1 MCLKKCTVLTK
12 KMQVPFLYLY
22 QFKAIFYLTSI
33 FIFAV
38 CCTMLSHVW
47 LFVIPWTVAQPGSSA
62 HGISQARILE
72 WVAISSS
79 MRIFLT
85 QGSNPG
91 FLCLLHWQVLAP
103 SGKPHA
109 ICIMKPLFEWQ
120 QCYVQHWDCTTVSFL
135 QFHTNYKHTL
145 LIKALTVNIAFI

>member
-22 QFKAIFYLTSI
+22 QFKAIFYITSI

-79 MRIFLT
+79 R
-85 QGSNPG
+85 GSSQPRDRTCMSRDSCIAGG
-91 FLCLLHWQVLAP
+91 FFTTKPL
-103 SGKPHA
+103 GKPQYSSLRNFNVTDTK
-109 ICIMKPLFEWQ
+109 IISP
-120 QCYVQHWDCTTVSFL
+120 
-135 QFHTNYKHTL
+135 FHMS
-145 LIKALTVNIAFI
+145 

>member
-12 KMQVPFLYLY
+12 NMQVPLLYLY
-22 QFKAIFYLTSI
+22 QFKAIFYITSI

-47 LFVIPWTVAQPGSSA
+47 LFVIRWTAAQPGSSA

-79 MRIFLT
+79 RGSSQPRDRTRIFRDSCIAGRFFT
-85 QGSNPG
+85 
-91 FLCLLHWQVLAP
+91 AKP
-103 SGKPHA
+103 SGKPQYSSLRNFNVTYTK
-109 ICIMKPLFEWQ
+109 IISP
-120 QCYVQHWDCTTVSFL
+120 
-135 QFHTNYKHTL
+135 FHMS
-145 LIKALTVNIAFI
+145 